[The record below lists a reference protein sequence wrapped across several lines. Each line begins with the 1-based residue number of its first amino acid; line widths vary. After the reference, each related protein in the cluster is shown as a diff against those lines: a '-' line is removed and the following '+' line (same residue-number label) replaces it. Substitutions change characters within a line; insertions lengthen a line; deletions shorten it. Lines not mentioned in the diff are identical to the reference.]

1 MYKLLDFIIFF
12 KANGPFLP
20 LYGVALCVALFTVSY
35 ITKINKYYTLLS
47 FYQSEDYIM
56 YVYLVCIHF
65 S

>member
-12 KANGPFLP
+12 KANSPSLP

-35 ITKINKYYTLLS
+35 ITNINKYYTLLS
-47 FYQSEDYIM
+47 FYQSEDYM